1 MSDQDA
7 VERGGLPSGQRGVRR
22 ARARDDTPCRVA
34 GCPRPRDS
42 AITELCSYHRHRQR
56 QDKPLETGIDEVG
69 ARPSGHGLFGV
80 VDRDEDAIMCHE
92 CGRWMRVLTPGHLSR
107 HGLTPDL
114 YRQRHGLAREEP
126 LACESY
132 RQAHREKLLA
142 CPDIIAAGTAAIA
155 GRAGTE
161 AAAAAARGRPVAPA
175 SAAARAEALPR
186 GRTPRPCAICGID
199 LPTTARARTLTV
211 CSRACEGIAKARAAF
226 RRGAL
231 RASESKDFSRRD
243 GSGGQITRLDIPGW
257 LELTDDQ
264 VTYRLRT
271 GAIPPHD
278 GRTDWVPWW
287 WISSLDQ
294 IGLRYQKTSRARG
307 GSIAPPT
314 START

>member
-7 VERGGLPSGQRGVRR
+7 VERGGLPSGQRGMRR
-22 ARARDDTPCRVA
+22 AGARDDTPCRVA

-107 HGLTPDL
+107 HGLTPEL
-114 YRQRHGLAREEP
+114 YRQRHGLARKEP

-142 CPDIIAAGTAAIA
+142 RPDIIAAGTAAIA

-175 SAAARAEALPR
+175 AAAARAEALPR

-199 LPTTARARTLTV
+199 LPTTARARKLTV

-231 RASESKDFSRRD
+231 RAGEPKDFSRRD
-243 GSGGQITRLDIPGW
+243 GGAGQITRLDLPAW

-287 WISSLDQ
+287 WISTLDQ
-294 IGLRYQKTSRARG
+294 IGLR
-307 GSIAPPT
+307 
-314 START
+314 